1 MTALIAAAA
10 FFVLLHLLVS
20 GTALRGVLVG
30 AMKEG
35 PYMGL
40 FSLASVGGIVWL
52 SMAYGDARGLG
63 PVYWDLGP
71 GARHAG
77 LLIMLLALL
86 LVVPGLLTP
95 NPTSVKQEGAL
106 DKPDAV
112 KGMLRITRHPFLW
125 GVSIWAAGHLLS
137 NGDLPSV
144 ILFGSILALGV
155 FGTVSIDAKRKK
167 ALGAKWDAFA
177 AQTSNIPFG
186 AILTGRQKLSLGE
199 IGWWRLALAVA
210 IWAGLLWAHPM
221 LFGVSPLA

>member
-1 MTALIAAAA
+1 MTALIAAAV
-10 FFVLLHLLVS
+10 FFVSLHLLVS

-30 AMKEG
+30 AIKEG

-40 FSLASVGGIVWL
+40 FSLASIGGIVWL

-77 LLIMLLALL
+77 LVIMLLALL

-106 DKPDAV
+106 DKADAV

-125 GVSIWAAGHLLS
+125 GVAIWALGHLLA

-144 ILFGSILALGV
+144 ILFGSMLALGV
-155 FGTVSIDAKRKK
+155 FGTASIDAKRKK
-167 ALGAKWDAFA
+167 ALGAKWDTFA

-186 AILTGRQKLSLGE
+186 AILTGRQKLSLRE

-210 IWAGLLWAHPM
+210 IWAALVWAHPM
-221 LFGVSPLA
+221 LFGVSPMA